1 MDLQP
6 RFEQITVAK
15 EFLHSTAGL
24 TYKVGN
30 VTLKASAFPKG
41 NLKGGTLVM
50 KGADGLFIPYVAS
63 AGTTPVAGVVYAIAN
78 DITIGERNVQVG
90 AIEKAYLK
98 ASNYTAAINARL
110 PLDSEYRLLVR

>member
-24 TYKVGN
+24 LYKVGN
-30 VTLKASAFPKG
+30 VTLKASAFTKG
-41 NLKGGTLVM
+41 VLKGGSLVM
-50 KGADGLFIPYVAS
+50 KGADGLFVPYVPS

-78 DITIGERNVQVG
+78 DITIAERNVQVG

-98 ASNYTAAINARL
+98 ASNYSAGILARL
-110 PLDSEYRLLVR
+110 AIDSEYRLLTR